1 MSTQTK
7 RHKIARA
14 AKAHARAAFMAAA
27 GLVASAAA
35 HAQHASARQA
45 PPSQASQYAPVAP
58 VRLPPP
64 GTSGGATGALVAAP
78 VAGTLSGARVSSSPA
93 PAASPAWHA
102 YLDANRRV
110 LAGQADLAAAMGL
123 TGAAGQAANAAGTLG
138 DDDAAALRV
147 SNTLLSR
154 IGGAQQSIAL
164 ALSQAFASTPGAPL
178 DREAFRTGLTSL
190 GEGLQ
195 RFEGLRQ
202 GGPAPASLDA
212 ASSSIAGHAPDQID
226 AAASTLS
233 DAVRYASLHG
243 IDVPPVATSALR
255 RVTR

>member
-7 RHKIARA
+7 RHKIARV

-45 PPSQASQYAPVAP
+45 SPSPVSQYAPV
-58 VRLPPP
+58 VP
-64 GTSGGATGALVAAP
+64 GQRSPTGASSALAAAP
-78 VAGTLSGARVSSSPA
+78 VADTPSGARVSSSPV
-93 PAASPAWHA
+93 PAASPDWHA

-110 LAGQADLAAAMGL
+110 LAGQADLAVAMGL

-138 DDDAAALRV
+138 GDDDAAASRV
-147 SNTLLSR
+147 SNNTLSQ

-243 IDVPPVATSALR
+243 IDVPPVATIALR

>member
-35 HAQHASARQA
+35 HAQPATARQA

-58 VRLPPP
+58 VQLPP
-64 GTSGGATGALVAAP
+64 GASSAPAAAP
-78 VAGTLSGARVSSSPA
+78 VADTPSGARASSSPA
-93 PAASPAWHA
+93 PAASSDWHA

-138 DDDAAALRV
+138 DDDVAASHV
-147 SNTLLSR
+147 SNTLLSQ

-164 ALSQAFASTPGAPL
+164 ALSQAFASTAGAPL

-195 RFEGLRQ
+195 RFEGLRR